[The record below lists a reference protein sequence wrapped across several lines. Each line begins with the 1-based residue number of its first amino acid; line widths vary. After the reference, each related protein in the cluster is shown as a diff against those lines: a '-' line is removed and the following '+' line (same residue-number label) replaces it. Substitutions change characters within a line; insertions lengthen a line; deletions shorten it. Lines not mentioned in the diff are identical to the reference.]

1 LLALQRLSGRK
12 KSIKPSYKT
21 LIMKSLKFV
30 TTSLF
35 LAFAILFAGCGGL
48 GKMEKYIEELG
59 AKAEPDPLIVRG
71 DSIEL
76 TVTGTFPAKYF
87 HKKVVAEATPVLTFE
102 GGEQA
107 FKMKGY
113 QGESAAGNYEVIP
126 YEKGKSF
133 SYSSSIAYTPSMDE
147 SNLELRIKGTKGS
160 KSAEFDP
167 LPIGKGVIT
176 TAYLIKSDDKAL
188 MAKDNFKRILSFEK
202 NAVINFDY
210 NSSNVKAAELKDADI
225 KELAAFILSTT
236 KGDSI
241 SIKGIDVQSYCSPEG
256 EISLNE
262 NLAQERSESA
272 NAVVAAE
279 FKKNKINIENPE
291 AFFKNTPKGEDW
303 AGFKEKMEKSNIQ
316 DKNLILRVLEMYT
329 DLNKRE
335 QEIKNLAATYKEIQ
349 DEILP
354 QLRRSQIYISYDLVG
369 YSDEEITQ
377 LASSNPSI
385 LTVEEILYAA
395 TLTEDLNEKLRIYK
409 EAEKNYPNDWRGINN
424 VGYIYMLQ
432 NKTND
437 AEAQFNKAFEVK
449 ADPIVANNLGIIAR
463 LKGDRDKALD
473 YFADGAAAGAEVKY
487 NKGLVQ
493 IQNGD
498 YPSAISGM
506 GTYNT
511 FNLALA
517 KTLNG
522 DASGAK
528 TVMSNSGDDSAT
540 ADYLRAIIAA
550 RLGDGTGVSTN
561 LASAVSKD
569 GSLKAKAMKDLEFR
583 NYWDSL
589 NL

>member
-1 LLALQRLSGRK
+1 
-12 KSIKPSYKT
+12 
-21 LIMKSLKFV
+21 MKSLQIF
-30 TTSLF
+30 TSSLF
-35 LAFAILFAGCGGL
+35 LAIAIVFAGCGGL
-48 GKMEKYIEELG
+48 GKMEKYVDELG

-71 DSIEL
+71 DSVEL
-76 TVTGTFPAKYF
+76 TVSGTFPAKYF
-87 HKKVVAEATPVLTFE
+87 HKKVVAEATPVLTYSS
-102 GGEQA
+102 GEKA

-133 SYSSSIAYTPSMDE
+133 NYTSKVAYEPAMAE
-147 SNLELRIKGTKGS
+147 SNLELRIQGTKGS
-160 KSAEFDP
+160 KSSTFDP
-167 LPIGKGVIT
+167 LPIGRGVIT
-176 TAYLIKSDDKAL
+176 TPYLLKSDDKAI
-188 MAKDNFKRILSFEK
+188 MAKDNFKRILSLEK

-210 NSSNVKAAELKDADI
+210 NSSNVKANELKDTDV
-225 KELAAFILSTT
+225 KDLYAFIAST
-236 KGDSI
+236 KGNDGI
-241 SIKGIDVQSYCSPEG
+241 SMKGVDAESYCSPEG

-262 NLAQERSESA
+262 NLAQERSEKT
-272 NAVVAAE
+272 NAAIAAE
-279 FKKNKINIENPE
+279 FKKNKIATQNAD

-349 DEILP
+349 EEILP
-354 QLRRSQIYISYDLVG
+354 QLRRSQISLNYDLVG
-369 YSDEEITQ
+369 YSDDEIQQ
-377 LASSNPSI
+377 LSSSNPAI

-395 TLTEDLNEKLRIYK
+395 TLTEDLNEKLRIYN
-409 EAEKNYPNDWRGINN
+409 EAAKNFPNDYRGINN
-424 VGYIYMLQ
+424 AGYIYMLQ
-432 NKTND
+432 NKTNE

-449 ADPIVANNLGIIAR
+449 ADPIVANNLGVIAR
-463 LKGDRDKALD
+463 LKGDREKALD
-473 YFADGAAAGAEVKY
+473 YFADASAAGAEVKY

-498 YPSAISGM
+498 YASAISGM
-506 GTYNT
+506 GTNNS

-517 KTLNG
+517 KVLNG

-550 RLGDGTGVSTN
+550 RLSDASGVSSN
-561 LASAVSKD
+561 LSSAVSKD
-569 GSLKAKAMKDLEFR
+569 GSSKRIKGLDLEFR
-583 NYWDSL
+583 NYWESL